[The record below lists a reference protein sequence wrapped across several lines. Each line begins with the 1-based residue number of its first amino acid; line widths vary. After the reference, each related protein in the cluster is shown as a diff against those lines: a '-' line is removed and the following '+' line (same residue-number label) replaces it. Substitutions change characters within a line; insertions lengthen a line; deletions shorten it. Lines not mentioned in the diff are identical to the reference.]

1 LNDDGL
7 DEFRRRLEARVDDCW
22 DRLDD
27 VVSELTVLHAVG
39 RDEVVSRVLAVLER
53 ERAREPEH

>member
-1 LNDDGL
+1 M
-7 DEFRRRLEARVDDCW
+7 DDCW